1 MKHLDIKTDY
11 KEHLISTDVLH
22 NDDWLAR
29 MAPYRGDFDTNL
41 SLEDIKN
48 QELL

>member
-1 MKHLDIKTDY
+1 MFTKTFY
-11 KEHLISTDVLH
+11 TQR
-22 NDDWLAR
+22 WLTGVADPHG
-29 MAPYRGDFDTNL
+29 PYRGDFDTNL